1 MRGGGAQRG
10 VEGDVGSGFAGRPG
24 GDVAA
29 AFPIGAGLGAA
40 PALLAGQPVDGA
52 LDPAGDKRLA
62 DLDPVAALPP
72 VGLQRINQRA
82 FDGFGLPQ
90 LLAVGL
96 PLLR

>member
-1 MRGGGAQRG
+1 M
-10 VEGDVGSGFAGRPG
+10 
-24 GDVAA
+24 
-29 AFPIGAGLGAA
+29 GAA

-52 LDPAGDKRLA
+52 LDPAGDESLA
-62 DLDPVAALPP
+62 DFDPVAALPP
-72 VGLQRINQRA
+72 VSLQRVNQRA